1 MIPSSSHI
9 SLIDHVLEL
18 FEQQWA
24 ADDHGLIARLLDDQP
39 RDIRNELL
47 LELLRADIGRRYA
60 AGKEADLDGYFR
72 RFPALAESADATA
85 AICFED
91 FRARRHRGRSLVAS
105 RWSCYPAVQNQSWL
119 IELQSASIETES
131 SVVFQSAAVS
141 GADEASQTSESRSGS
156 QPSSDI
162 SNDTSNDTEVLG
174 DFELVALLGQG
185 AFSKVYLARQTT
197 LSGRY
202 VAVKVVNQPL
212 REASHLSR
220 LQHTGI
226 VPLYSCHRA
235 RDKWILC
242 MPYSGS
248 ATLADWMKG
257 EAFPG
262 SRTGQS
268 LIATIHNAQNRI
280 TEAGSEIHSSSDF
293 SILSNEQKTTLRA
306 WHSAATQPLHQLSS
320 MGASEFSLWIAR
332 RLASALTHAHQRGV
346 VHGDLKPA
354 NILIRND
361 GEPALIDFNLSQV
374 TDAAPKSWRGGTFPY
389 MAAEQLKAIIARTKG
404 PAREQA
410 DVFALGV
417 ILFEI
422 VEGRLPFG
430 IPSSLAETDLQM
442 AVQQRTV
449 IPEFRERQSCSEGL
463 KCIIRKCLAA
473 DAENRYSSAVTLLE
487 DLDCEAAHLPLT
499 HASESLVRSRLP
511 KLTRRFPRLF
521 SGGSITIA
529 SLLLL
534 GILLNSLFSFQR
546 RSERL
551 ASLEAI
557 RDFERQSDLK
567 FARFLQADSSSTP
580 RTSSVSPDELKSLQS
595 LVSVHLSPT
604 VDLSAAERRRAEER
618 LLALAFIEAHGSPP
632 AENGTAARTSDSS
645 QNSRKDL
652 LQSIAG
658 LLPEDAKSTRTGQ
671 LIQAIAS
678 GDSKLLRKES
688 VPVNASQLIEAD
700 QTIEALAMLLQS
712 EPRKALEILEST
724 ESPESLRLIHWVTR
738 GRALMEIGEPRRAV
752 SAFTMA
758 LRDSNVSDVV
768 HNRGLAYLRMASWKE
783 ADADFT
789 ACIQHAPEDISG
801 YLNRYAVR
809 AAMGRTEDAMR
820 DLNRAVELQPD
831 SARLRLIRSRE
842 LRNAGQLKA
851 SREDFD
857 LAMKS
862 SPRTVEDWL
871 SVALA
876 KLQIDPEQALKDLE
890 SAETLHGPDTSIL
903 QTMAHVLSEH
913 LNRPED
919 AIRALD
925 RVLQTE
931 PTFQKALGGRSVLHA
946 RLGNSE
952 LALDD
957 VRQLESLEAVP
968 TGEALYQMACSVALC
983 SRTQKDLQSRAIR
996 LLARS
1001 VHQNYGGKYMETD
1014 VDLDA
1019 IRSLPEF
1026 NSILRNHKL
1035 ISSNE

>member
-1 MIPSSSHI
+1 M
-9 SLIDHVLEL
+9 
-18 FEQQWA
+18 
-24 ADDHGLIARLLDDQP
+24 
-39 RDIRNELL
+39 
-47 LELLRADIGRRYA
+47 
-60 AGKEADLDGYFR
+60 
-72 RFPALAESADATA
+72 
-85 AICFED
+85 
-91 FRARRHRGRSLVAS
+91 
-105 RWSCYPAVQNQSWL
+105 QNRSWL
-119 IELQSASIETES
+119 IELQSASIEVES

-141 GADEASQTSESRSGS
+141 AASEASHTSESPSAS
-156 QPSSDI
+156 QPPGEI
-162 SNDTSNDTEVLG
+162 SKGTSNDTEVLG

-197 LSGRY
+197 LGGRY

-212 REASHLSR
+212 REASHLAR

-257 EAFPG
+257 EAIPG

-280 TEAGSEIHSSSDF
+280 TEAGSKIHSSSDF
-293 SILSNEQKTTLRA
+293 SILSKEQKTTLRA
-306 WHSAATQPLHQLSS
+306 WHSAATQPLDRLSS
-320 MGASEFSLWIAR
+320 MEASEFSLWIAR
-332 RLASALTHAHQRGV
+332 RLASALAHAHQRGV

-389 MAAEQLKAIIARTKG
+389 MATEQLKAIISRTKG

-430 IPSSLAETDLQM
+430 IPASLAETDLQM
-442 AVQQRTV
+442 AVQQRTL
-449 IPEFRERQSCSEGL
+449 IPEFHEHQSCSEGL

-473 DAENRYSSAVTLLE
+473 DPEDRYSSAVTLLE
-487 DLDCEAAHLPLT
+487 DLECEAAHLPLT
-499 HASESLVRSRLP
+499 HASEPFVRSRLP

-521 SGGSITIA
+521 SGGSITVA
-529 SLLLL
+529 SLLLI

-580 RTSSVSPDELKSLQS
+580 RTSGISPDELKALQA

-604 VDLSAAERRRAEER
+604 IDLSADERRRAEER
-618 LLALAFIEAHGSPP
+618 LLALAFIEAHGLLQSRSLPSD
-632 AENGTAARTSDSS
+632 AQTS
-645 QNSRKDL
+645 RRDL
-652 LQSIAG
+652 LQSIMD
-658 LLPEDAKSTRTGQ
+658 LLPVDAKSTKTWH

-678 GDSKLLRKES
+678 GNTTLPGKVSD
-688 VPVNASQLIEAD
+688 PANATQRTAAD

-712 EPRKALEILEST
+712 DPRKSLEILEST
-724 ESPESLRLIHWVTR
+724 ESPESLRLIHWMTR
-738 GRALMEIGEPRRAV
+738 GCALMEIGEPRRAI

-768 HNRGLAYLRMASWKE
+768 LNRGLAYLKMAKWSDAE
-783 ADADFT
+783 ADFT
-789 ACIQHAPEDISG
+789 TCIQQSPDDVSG

-890 SAETLHGPDTSIL
+890 SAETLHGPDESIL

-952 LALDD
+952 LALND
-957 VRQLESLEAVP
+957 VRQLESLEADL
-968 TGEALYQMACSVALC
+968 TGEALYQMASSVALC
-983 SRTQKDLQSRAIR
+983 SRTQPDLQSRAIR

-1026 NSILRNHKL
+1026 DSILRNHKL